1 MTTAERL
8 TFEQYLEM
16 DDETDNRYELVEGR
30 LVELPPE
37 SEPNTSLANYL
48 FLQLVNAGMPFRLIQ
63 PHACE
68 LQVPV
73 LQAGDPA
80 NRYPDLVILRE
91 EHLEL
96 TRKRLTI
103 IFDVLPPH
111 LVIEVVSPAGQ
122 RNRERDYGRKRRQY
136 AAWGIP
142 EYWLIDPEEQA
153 IPFGIASLHAA
164 LQLDEGNYFEVGRF
178 AGSIWIQSPELER
191 LGIQLQLTA
200 EQILDIVK

>member
-1 MTTAERL
+1 MTTAQRL
-8 TFEQYLEM
+8 TFEKYLEM
-16 DDETDNRYELVEGR
+16 EDGTDNRYELVDGR

-48 FLQLVNAGMPFRLIQ
+48 FLQLVSAGMPFRRVQ

-80 NRYPDLVILRE
+80 NRYPDLAILRE

-103 IFDVLPPH
+103 TFDVLPPH
-111 LVIEVVSPAGQ
+111 LVTEVVSPGQ
-122 RNRERDYGRKRRQY
+122 SNRDRDYGRKRMQY
-136 AAWGIP
+136 AARGIP

-153 IPFGIASLHAA
+153 IIV
-164 LQLDEGNYFEVGRF
+164 LQLDQGSYSEAGRF
-178 AGSIWIQSPELER
+178 TGNTQIKSPELER
-191 LGIQLQLTA
+191 LGVQLQLTA
-200 EQILDIVK
+200 EQILDTVN

>member
-1 MTTAERL
+1 MTTAQRL
-8 TFEQYLEM
+8 TFEQYLEI
-16 DDETDNRYELVEGR
+16 DDGTENRYELVDGR
-30 LVELPPE
+30 LIELPPE

-48 FLQLVNAGMPFRLIQ
+48 FLLLVSAGMPFRRVQ

-73 LQAGDPA
+73 LEAGDPA

-103 IFDVLPPH
+103 TFDVLPPH
-111 LVIEVVSPAGQ
+111 LVVEVVSPGQ
-122 RNRERDYGRKRRQY
+122 SNRDRDYVRKRKQY
-136 AAWGIP
+136 AARGVL

-153 IPFGIASLHAA
+153 IAI
-164 LQLDEGNYFEVGRF
+164 LQLSEGSYREAGRF
-178 AGSIWIQSPELER
+178 IGSTQIKSPELER

-200 EQILDIVK
+200 EQIFDVVK

>member
-1 MTTAERL
+1 MTTFQRL
-8 TFEQYLEM
+8 TFEQYLEL
-16 DDETDNRYELVEGR
+16 DDETDNRYELINGR

-37 SEPNTSLANYL
+37 SELNTSLANYL
-48 FLQLVNAGMPFRLIQ
+48 FLQLVNAGMAFRLIQ

-103 IFDVLPPH
+103 TFDVLPPR
-111 LVIEVVSPAGQ
+111 LVIEVVSPGE
-122 RNRERDYGRKRRQY
+122 RNRDRDYRRKRRQY
-136 AAWGIP
+136 ESRGIP
-142 EYWLIDPEEQA
+142 EYWLIDLEDQV
-153 IPFGIASLHAA
+153 IAV

-178 AGSIWIQSPELER
+178 TGSMQIQSPQLER
-191 LGIQLQLTA
+191 LGIQLLLTV
-200 EQILDIVK
+200 EQMMEVVK

>member
-1 MTTAERL
+1 MTTAQRL

-16 DDETDNRYELVEGR
+16 DDGTDSRYELVDGR

-37 SEPNTSLANYL
+37 SEPNTSLPNYL
-48 FLQLVNAGMPFRLIQ
+48 FLQLVNTGMPFRLIQ
-63 PHACE
+63 PHSCE

-80 NRYPDLVILRE
+80 NRYPDLVLLRE
-91 EHLEL
+91 EHLEI

-103 IFDVLPPH
+103 TFDVLPPH
-111 LVIEVVSPAGQ
+111 LVVEVVSPRQ
-122 RNRERDYGRKRRQY
+122 SNRDREYGRNRRQY
-136 AAWGIP
+136 AARGIP

-153 IPFGIASLHAA
+153 IAV
-164 LQLDEGNYFEVGRF
+164 LQLDEGNYLEVSRF
-178 AGSIWIQSPELER
+178 AESMLIQSPELER

-200 EQILDIVK
+200 EQILDVVK

>member
-1 MTTAERL
+1 MTTAQRL
-8 TFEQYLEM
+8 TFEQYLEI
-16 DDETDNRYELVEGR
+16 DDGTENRYELVDGR
-30 LVELPPE
+30 LIELPPE

-48 FLQLVNAGMPFRLIQ
+48 FLLLVSAGMPFRQVQ
-63 PHACE
+63 PHVCE

-73 LQAGDPA
+73 LEAGDPA

-103 IFDVLPPH
+103 TFDVLPPH
-111 LVIEVVSPAGQ
+111 LVVEVVSPGQ
-122 RNRERDYGRKRRQY
+122 SNRDRDYVRKRKQY
-136 AAWGIP
+136 AARGVL

-153 IPFGIASLHAA
+153 IAI
-164 LQLDEGNYFEVGRF
+164 LQLSEGSYREAGRF
-178 AGSIWIQSPELER
+178 TGSTQIKSPELER

-200 EQILDIVK
+200 EQIFDVVK

>member
-1 MTTAERL
+1 MTTAQRL
-8 TFEQYLEM
+8 TFEQYLEI
-16 DDETDNRYELVEGR
+16 DDGTENRYELVDGR
-30 LVELPPE
+30 LIELPPE

-48 FLQLVNAGMPFRLIQ
+48 FLLLVSAGMPFRRVQ

-73 LQAGDPA
+73 LEAGDPA
-80 NRYPDLVILRE
+80 NRYPDLAILRE

-103 IFDVLPPH
+103 TFDVLPPH
-111 LVIEVVSPAGQ
+111 LVVEVVSPGQ
-122 RNRERDYGRKRRQY
+122 SNRDRDYVRKRKQY
-136 AAWGIP
+136 AARGVP

-153 IPFGIASLHAA
+153 IAI
-164 LQLDEGNYFEVGRF
+164 LQLSEGSYREAGRF
-178 AGSIWIQSPELER
+178 TESTQIKSPELER

-200 EQILDIVK
+200 EQIFDVVK